1 MDKVMYCKNQITA
14 KPNPNTHKRAYNN
27 VEDIYLSIFFVSI
40 TSTYHTCQ
48 KWKDL
53 GIQLKIP
60 KYHLDAIAVDNVNHP
75 SHSQQCCTAML
86 MKWMELTP
94 DATWSMLQKAIN
106 DLPT

>member
-1 MDKVMYCKNQITA
+1 MIGDK
-14 KPNPNTHKRAYNN
+14 KPEISELHR
-27 VEDIYLSIFFVSI
+27 SIVPK
-40 TSTYHTCQ
+40 YAAQ
-48 KWKDL
+48 WKDL